1 MAKRFRVSP
10 GVVQRLLNLKR
21 TKTNL
26 APLKPSGGKPSQL
39 EGYKA
44 QVIEMVA
51 QYPDYTL
58 EEYCE
63 YCEEITG
70 VRLSASAMCRFLQK
84 QNLSVKKNIQKYS
97 STDRR
102 KTTSQ
107 TLDHP
112 LKGKDFRAFIQ
123 EKLLPKLW
131 TGAVVVMDNLSA
143 HKVSGIEELINSF
156 GASIVYLSPYFS
168 RV

>member
-1 MAKRFRVSP
+1 MSSYSLDIREKIVNTYLEGNTTVRGVAKRFRVSP

-21 TKTNL
+21 TKNNL

-39 EGYKA
+39 EGYKV

-102 KTTSQ
+102 KTTSEIRI
-107 TLDHP
+107 LA
-112 LKGKDFRAFIQ
+112 KD
-123 EKLLPKLW
+123 
-131 TGAVVVMDNLSA
+131 
-143 HKVSGIEELINSF
+143 
-156 GASIVYLSPYFS
+156 
-168 RV
+168 